1 MDPEVSAAMLRVQR
15 AVDSRDE
22 SEVGL
27 KIPILVSAIIDDE
40 ADSELLDLVR
50 AAMTASNS
58 PITMID
64 LVVGVRNLV
73 MWRSSA
79 T

>member
-1 MDPEVSAAMLRVQR
+1 MDSEVSAAMLRVQR